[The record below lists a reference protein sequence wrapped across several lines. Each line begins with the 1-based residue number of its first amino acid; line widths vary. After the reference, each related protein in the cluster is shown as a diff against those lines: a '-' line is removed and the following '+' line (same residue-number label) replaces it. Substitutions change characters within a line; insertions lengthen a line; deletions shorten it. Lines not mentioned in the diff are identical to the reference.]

1 MQLKHTLPGIFF
13 SRWTTMNPALFTN
26 VPVPCFV
33 FWEQLFPKTIA
44 PNFFLS
50 TSFMFYTSFFV
61 FISISTLLYSIPFMF
76 EFCALIFSVSWCFLK
91 VLWIGTVRTT
101 ILYRQ
106 HTLCEIRTSELDDLF
121 PCHIWYHLPAN
132 HYSCLRASF
141 VSSSKVKFPPYHAL
155 KQSWNLSVCWPILK
169 RHQGRHHW
177 NRSDEME
184 VNVI

>member
-1 MQLKHTLPGIFF
+1 
-13 SRWTTMNPALFTN
+13 MNNNESCTFYECPSPMF
-26 VPVPCFV
+26 CF
-33 FWEQLFPKTIA
+33 LGTAFPK
-44 PNFFLS
+44 NNCSQFL
-50 TSFMFYTSFFV
+50 
-61 FISISTLLYSIPFMF
+61 FIYFLYVLYKFLCIFSISTLLYSIPFMF
-76 EFCALIFSVSWCFLK
+76 EFVCFFFSVSWCFLK

-106 HTLCEIRTSELDDLF
+106 HTLCEIRTSELDDLI

-141 VSSSKVKFPPYHAL
+141 VSSSKVKLPPYHAL
-155 KQSWNLSVCWPILK
+155 KQSWNLSVCSPILK

-177 NRSDEME
+177 NRSDKME